1 MSGRIIKVQGMSC
14 GHCKASVEKAL
25 NAVSGVTDA
34 RVDLAEG
41 TVAVTFNQGT
51 AVAELEAAIED
62 AGYEVVLP

>member
-1 MSGRIIKVQGMSC
+1 MSC

-25 NAVSGVTDA
+25 NAVSGVTDV

-51 AVAELEAAIED
+51 AAAELEAAIED